1 MALNP
6 AEEPPIDT
14 SLSHHLEQRAL
25 EIAAEKATTP
35 AQHAKVAQLQVL
47 RAALMQQRDAFQHE
61 AVTARH
67 ARGEVYSAARV
78 AAINAMG
85 PSREELERNARGLF
99 RSAADADGVLQAHA
113 RVQFAHALMSSR
125 LLLQHATPDIAEAA
139 RAMQRHEEAF
149 AVAWVA
155 AIGDAA
161 FAAELRTI
169 QRDALV
175 ALRTSTRPMV
185 LVSEPAFEGFDD
197 VDAQALGKAW
207 NKLDALARELEVE
220 PLSSFIALPDEGLSA
235 AAAPAAI
242 ARTVDALLA
251 ALQAPQHKIPSRKAA
266 LAALTKV
273 RDALAWL
280 SARGGRAAFEIDL

>member
-1 MALNP
+1 MALIP
-6 AEEPPIDT
+6 DDEPPIDT
-14 SLSHHLEQRAL
+14 SLSHHMEQRAL
-25 EIAAEKATTP
+25 EIAAEKAATP
-35 AQHAKVAQLQVL
+35 AQHAKVAQLQAL
-47 RAALMQQRDAFQHE
+47 RAALMQRRAAFQRE
-61 AVTARH
+61 AVAARH

-99 RSAADADGVLQAHA
+99 RSAADADGVLKVHA

-125 LLLQHATPDIAEAA
+125 LLLQHATSDIATAA
-139 RAMQRHEEAF
+139 QAMQRHEEAF
-149 AVAWVA
+149 AAVWVA
-155 AIGDAA
+155 AIGDTS
-161 FAAELRTI
+161 FAAELHTI

-185 LVSEPAFEGFDD
+185 FVSEPAFEAFDD
-197 VDAQALGKAW
+197 ADAQVLGKAW
-207 NKLDALARELEVE
+207 NKLDALARELKVE
-220 PLSSFIALPDEGLSA
+220 PLSSFIALPDEGHSA

-242 ARTVDALLA
+242 ERTVDALLA
-251 ALQAPQHKIPSRKAA
+251 ALQAPQHKVPSRKAA

-280 SARGGRAAFEIDL
+280 GTRGGRAAFEIDL